1 VLGRQEAFASR
12 NTIGLSVLDALGN
25 GAGFTIALLLMGIP
39 REVLGNGTFLGV
51 RVMPNA
57 FDPWVVMMLPPGGFF
72 MIGVL
77 LLVANWHDLRKVAR
91 SKAVERAA
99 APAKALREREEA
111 LV

>member
-1 VLGRQEAFASR
+1 
-12 NTIGLSVLDALGN
+12 
-25 GAGFTIALLLMGIP
+25 
-39 REVLGNGTFLGV
+39 
-51 RVMPNA
+51 
-57 FDPWVVMMLPPGGFF
+57 VMMLPPGGFF

-99 APAKALREREEA
+99 TPATVPVREPEGA